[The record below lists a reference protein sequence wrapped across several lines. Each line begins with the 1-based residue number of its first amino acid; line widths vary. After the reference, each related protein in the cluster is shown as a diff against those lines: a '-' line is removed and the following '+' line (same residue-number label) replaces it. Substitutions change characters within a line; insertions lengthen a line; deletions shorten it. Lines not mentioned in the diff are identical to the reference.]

1 MKKILA
7 VMMVLLLTLSMAA
20 CGNSSGGSSEQASN
34 ADASQAEVA
43 EPSQDGEPAAEA
55 EGAGLKP
62 TKDPSEM
69 KVALVMLGAISDL
82 GWDYTASL
90 GLEKIAAMGPQTSYK
105 EKVAMSDLEAAF
117 RTYASE
123 GYDVIFYAT
132 SMGEEAVATVAKDFP
147 DTQFIVVAGNLM
159 EDNIVS
165 IKMADEQQGFML
177 GAIAAMASESGIVG
191 FVGANEIVPVV
202 NGLKGFEQGAKF
214 VNPDIQVLSTF
225 TGSDF
230 DVNLAKEV
238 ALAMIDQG
246 ADALSSIATA
256 GTVGVLEACTDRGVY
271 AVSESAGLAE
281 AATGAV
287 LTSVIKD
294 ASIGYEV
301 IFQQYLDGQLPDHIV
316 KMGAAEGVVFYN
328 PWNDAIKGDGLTD
341 EQKAQVEEIY
351 QDMAA
356 GKIEISID

>member
-1 MKKILA
+1 MKKVLA
-7 VMMVLLLTLSMAA
+7 VVMAMLLVFSLAA
-20 CGNSSGGSSEQASN
+20 CGNSSNSSSTAASESSEA
-34 ADASQAEVA
+34 APAESSA
-43 EPSQDGEPAAEA
+43 AAEESAA
-55 EGAGLKP
+55 EQTEGFGLKP

-82 GWDYTASL
+82 GWDYTASI
-90 GLEKIAAMGPQTSYK
+90 GLQKIAAMGPQTSYK
-105 EKVAMSDLEAAF
+105 EKVAMSDLESVF

-177 GAIAAMASESGIVG
+177 GAIAAMASKSGIVG

-202 NGLKGFEQGAKF
+202 NGLKGFEQGAKY
-214 VNPDIQVLSTF
+214 VNPNIQVLSTF

-246 ADALSSIATA
+246 ADVLSSIATA
-256 GTVGVLEACTDRGVY
+256 GTVGVLEACVERGIY
-271 AVSESAGLAE
+271 AVSESSGLAE
-281 AATGAV
+281 AATDAV
-287 LTSVIKD
+287 LTSVTKD

-301 IFQQYLDGQLPDHIV
+301 IFKKYLEGQLPNYIM
-316 KMGAAEGVVFYN
+316 KMGAAEGVVYYD
-328 PWNDAIKGDGLTD
+328 PWNEAVKGDGLTD
-341 EQKAQVEEIY
+341 EQKAQIEQIY